1 MCCAPLIINIDE
13 IETMVKKILISSRR
27 HINSEGVFLR
37 LSQEP
42 DLHVAEWI
50 CEERLLEKSY
60 TAHKPS
66 IVLMCDTFSDSHTV
80 QLIRRF
86 NGDYPD
92 AKIIITSN
100 TVERQLIM
108 DFMASGAKGFIAAR
122 YADFDELFAAI
133 RAVGVGNTYL
143 CQKTTEMLL
152 GGIFNRNTLNHDEP
166 LSERERQV
174 IRLISDG
181 KSSKEIARI
190 LDISPRT
197 VEVHRRNMMR
207 KIGVHKTAELTRYA
221 IRSELASV

>member
-1 MCCAPLIINIDE
+1 MTNN
-13 IETMVKKILISSRR
+13 ILIASRR
-27 HINSEGVFLR
+27 DMNSEGVFFK
-37 LSQEP
+37 LSQGT
-42 DLHVAEWI
+42 DIHVADRI
-50 CEERLLEKSY
+50 FEERHFEDAY
-60 TAHKPS
+60 IAHKPS
-66 IVLMCDTFSDSHTV
+66 IVLMCDSFGESHTA

-86 NGDYPD
+86 NGDHPD
-92 AKIIITSN
+92 AKIIFVSN
-100 TVERQLIM
+100 TIERQLIM
-108 DFMASGAKGFIAAR
+108 DFMGSGAKGFIAAR
-122 YADFDELFAAI
+122 YAEFDELFAAI
-133 RAVGVGNTYL
+133 RAVGYGNTYL

-152 GGIFNRNTLNHDEP
+152 GGLFNRNTPNHDEP

-221 IRSELASV
+221 IRADLATV